1 MLHIALVCEGKTDKP
16 VLKNILKSFFEIDKT
31 IKVPELQPSTPPWD
45 VDGGSEE
52 GGWRI
57 LKRYLGTTEFT
68 KALNKYSYVIVQL
81 DSDVCEEIGFDCP
94 PNFFAN
100 CSIEEFYVGVKA
112 KVESW
117 IDRQVQ
123 GTYAKYQHKI
133 IFAIC
138 IHSTEYWLLVH
149 HYPSEIGQ
157 KYNSFDR
164 INAKFTVDNKK
175 KLYKKGIRTDRY
187 REHSAGFADIEVL
200 KSLVGR
206 SFSLDLF
213 LMQLACV
220 KSNTP

>member
-1 MLHIALVCEGKTDKP
+1 M
-16 VLKNILKSFFEIDKT
+16 
-31 IKVPELQPSTPPWD
+31 
-45 VDGGSEE
+45 DGGSEE